1 MCCRQIAGFAALLR
15 EKRLEAANSLRNF
28 AISLTGRPAAGHEG
42 RKRETHKKIS
52 IMIIYKVIKKKNPA
66 DATKQKFYPMPVCSG
81 HLDLDEVALRISC
94 ACTVSVHD
102 VKGVLAAVEEHV
114 ATSLCE
120 GRSVRLPNLGSFH
133 VRVNSKKGGKTA
145 ADDVKTDDVERLR
158 IHFSKS
164 SKLLRTF
171 NRANSSLKFKKQDGT
186 V

>member
-1 MCCRQIAGFAALLR
+1 MA
-15 EKRLEAANSLRNF
+15 LRNF

-42 RKRETHKKIS
+42 TGRETHQKTN
-52 IMIIYKVIKKKNPA
+52 IMIYYKVIKKKNPA
-66 DATKQKFYPMPVCSG
+66 DATQQKFYPVPVCSG

-114 ATSLCE
+114 AASLCE

-133 VRVNSKKGGKTA
+133 VRANSKKGGKTA

-164 SKLLRTF
+164 PQLLRTF
-171 NRANSSLKFKKQDGT
+171 KRANGSLKFKKQDAT